1 MALTGVL
8 IGHSFVSGLQDHFT
22 RGGRYPTTPNDIPVR
37 LTVKRWVDQFHLI
50 GQRGSCVLP
59 TYELPRNLTDICP
72 DFAILDNGGND
83 LANTHSPLSVAD
95 AVITIAHQLL
105 NTLHV
110 RHVTVCS
117 ALHRTTNTGTYS
129 SHDYNDRVGR
139 YNNIFR
145 HYCDNER
152 DITYHTHRGFWQCPL
167 HVWSHDGT
175 HPNTTH
181 GRKLY
186 IKSLRRATHYS
197 VKHVARV

>member
-8 IGHSFVSGLQDHFT
+8 IGHSFVSGLQDNFT
-22 RGGRYPTTPNDIPVR
+22 RGGRYPTTPNDIPLR

-83 LANTHSPLSVAD
+83 LATTLSPLSVAD

-105 NTLHV
+105 NTLQV
-110 RHVTVCS
+110 RHVMVCS

-139 YNNIFR
+139 YNNILR
-145 HYCDNER
+145 HYCDAER
-152 DITYHTHRGFWQCPL
+152 DISHTQRILAVP
-167 HVWSHDGT
+167 
-175 HPNTTH
+175 TT
-181 GRKLY
+181 RMV
-186 IKSLRRATHYS
+186 S
-197 VKHVARV
+197 